1 MLLKLQGSHQQ
12 EFCQALFYWS
22 HTRVQQ
28 ISEEV
33 ELEVR
38 LEEEQDALA
47 QAWAVDSLE
56 SLLSKP

>member
-1 MLLKLQGSHQQ
+1 MLLKLQVAISKHSVRPFSTG
-12 EFCQALFYWS
+12 
-22 HTRVQQ
+22 HTRDQQ